1 MILHLTFLDIIDYI
15 GTYAFAVSGI
25 RLAAAKRFDWFGAY
39 VCGLATAVG
48 GGTLRDTMLGLTP
61 FWMSQP
67 SYLIITGLALL
78 TVVIFGKKVIYMRNT
93 MFVFDAIGLA
103 LFNIVGI
110 EKTLEAGFPFWVAI
124 IMGTFTGAAG
134 GVIRDV
140 LLNRVPLIFCSEL
153 YAIACI
159 IGGLIYYGCVRLGVD
174 ITVTQIVAAITVI
187 VVRMLATEY
196 HLALPMLRG
205 SDVEIEDEPTNPDDI
220 KQKPV

>member
-1 MILHLTFLDIIDYI
+1 MLHLTFLDVIDYI

-174 ITVTQIVAAITVI
+174 ITVTQIVAAVTVI

>member
-1 MILHLTFLDIIDYI
+1 MLHLTFLDVIDYI

-48 GGTLRDTMLGLTP
+48 GGTLRDIMLGNTP

-67 SYLIITGLALL
+67 SYLVITGLALL
-78 TVVIFGKKVIYMRNT
+78 TVVIFGKKVIHMRNT
-93 MFVFDAIGLA
+93 MFVFDAVGLA

-110 EKTLEAGFPFWVAI
+110 EKTLDANFPFWVAI

-153 YAIACI
+153 YAIACV
-159 IGGLIYYGCVRLGVD
+159 IGGMIYFVCLKLGID
-174 ITVTQIVAAITVI
+174 ITATQIIAALSVI
-187 VVRMLATEY
+187 LARMLATKY

>member
-1 MILHLTFLDIIDYI
+1 MLHLTFLDVIDYI

-67 SYLIITGLALL
+67 SYLVITGLALL

-159 IGGLIYYGCVRLGVD
+159 IGGLIYYGCIRLGVD
-174 ITVTQIVAAITVI
+174 ITVTQIVAAVTVI

>member
-110 EKTLEAGFPFWVAI
+110 EKTLNAGFPFWVAI

-174 ITVTQIVAAITVI
+174 ITVTQIVAAVTVI

>member
-1 MILHLTFLDIIDYI
+1 MILHLTFLDVIDYI

-61 FWMSQP
+61 FWMSKP

-174 ITVTQIVAAITVI
+174 ITVTQIVAAVTVI

>member
-174 ITVTQIVAAITVI
+174 ITVTQIIAAVTVI

-205 SDVEIEDEPTNPDDI
+205 SDIEIEAEPTNPDDI

>member
-1 MILHLTFLDIIDYI
+1 MLHLTFLDVIDYI

-67 SYLIITGLALL
+67 SYLVITGLALL

-153 YAIACI
+153 
-159 IGGLIYYGCVRLGVD
+159 
-174 ITVTQIVAAITVI
+174 
-187 VVRMLATEY
+187 
-196 HLALPMLRG
+196 
-205 SDVEIEDEPTNPDDI
+205 
-220 KQKPV
+220 

>member
-1 MILHLTFLDIIDYI
+1 MLHLTFLDVIDYI

-67 SYLIITGLALL
+67 SYLVITGLALL

-174 ITVTQIVAAITVI
+174 ITVTQIVAAVTVI

>member
-1 MILHLTFLDIIDYI
+1 MILHLTFLDVIDYI

>member
-1 MILHLTFLDIIDYI
+1 MLHLTFLDVIDYI

>member
-1 MILHLTFLDIIDYI
+1 MILHLTFLDVIDYI

-174 ITVTQIVAAITVI
+174 ITVTQIVAAVTVI

>member
-1 MILHLTFLDIIDYI
+1 MLHLTFLDVIDYI

-48 GGTLRDTMLGLTP
+48 GGTLRDIMLGNTP

-67 SYLIITGLALL
+67 SYLVITGLALL
-78 TVVIFGKKVIYMRNT
+78 TVVIFGKKVIHMRNT
-93 MFVFDAIGLA
+93 MFVFDAVGLA

-110 EKTLEAGFPFWVAI
+110 EKTLDANFPFWVAI

-153 YAIACI
+153 YAIACV
-159 IGGLIYYGCVRLGVD
+159 IGGMIYFVCLKLGVD
-174 ITVTQIVAAITVI
+174 ITATQIIAALSVI
-187 VVRMLATEY
+187 LARMLATKY

>member
-1 MILHLTFLDIIDYI
+1 MLHLTFLDVIDYI

-159 IGGLIYYGCVRLGVD
+159 IGGLIYYGCIRLGVD
-174 ITVTQIVAAITVI
+174 ITVTQIVAAVTVI